1 MLDQNLFMWWD
12 VNFLLIYLGLGWN
25 DHAVYMGCVNE
36 AQMGC
41 VNEAQIGSRACC
53 HITVH
58 VSIHVVPCH
67 HHFSR
72 HCYVIDHVK
81 LHVIIAIHVIAM
93 SAATSSSMSS
103 LCDMAIEFV
112 TKIIL
117 FVTLIFVIENG
128 LGLGF
133 RGSGTFHDGFK
144 TSWIKLSMT
153 KI

>member
-1 MLDQNLFMWWD
+1 
-12 VNFLLIYLGLGWN
+12 
-25 DHAVYMGCVNE
+25 
-36 AQMGC
+36 MGC
-41 VNEAQIGSRACC
+41 VNEAQIGSRDCC

-67 HHFSR
+67 HYFPR

-103 LCDMAIEFV
+103 LCDMAIESV

-117 FVTLIFVIENG
+117 FVMFG
-128 LGLGF
+128 LGWALEA
-133 RGSGTFHDGFK
+133 RGH
-144 TSWIKLSMT
+144 SMT
-153 KI
+153 VSKRHG